1 MLTQNHGR
9 SLVTRMASGNR
20 YVHSQKYSS
29 TEVEWFAQ
37 NTKEEPEYLAFLF
50 PAVNE
55 YLKSEISGKSILDIG
70 CGIGNWCYKAALYG
84 AKSVEGFD
92 IQEDM
97 MQLAKQATSQFSTV
111 NIRAGD
117 VMDMPY
123 DDNTFDVALSL
134 YVTCCLRLETCI
146 SHYKELYRVLNPG
159 GKAIVVNFSKPA
171 FEGMFL
177 RSGADRAIV

>member
-1 MLTQNHGR
+1 M
-9 SLVTRMASGNR
+9 VSGNR

-29 TEVEWFAQ
+29 TEVERFAQ

-92 IQEDM
+92 IQE
-97 MQLAKQATSQFSTV
+97 ARYGATGQTSYFTV
-111 NIRAGD
+111 
-117 VMDMPY
+117 
-123 DDNTFDVALSL
+123 
-134 YVTCCLRLETCI
+134 
-146 SHYKELYRVLNPG
+146 
-159 GKAIVVNFSKPA
+159 
-171 FEGMFL
+171 
-177 RSGADRAIV
+177 